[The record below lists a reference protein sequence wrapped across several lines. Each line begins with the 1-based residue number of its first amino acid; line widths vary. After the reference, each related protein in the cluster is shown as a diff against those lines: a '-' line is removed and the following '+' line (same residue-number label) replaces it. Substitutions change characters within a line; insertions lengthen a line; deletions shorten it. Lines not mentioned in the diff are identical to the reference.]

1 MLVDSVVKCSVNF
14 NDSLVSSIMS
24 FCKYNFNVTISTSKA
39 YNIHAIFLH
48 LPDNTF
54 HYSNKIKSSH
64 FSFPNIWYLFH
75 KFSQLIP
82 PDDVLFNSH

>member
-24 FCKYNFNVTISTSKA
+24 FCKYNFNVTISTGKA

-64 FSFPNIWYLFH
+64 FSFPNMVCVSYF
-75 KFSQLIP
+75 FSADPTQ
-82 PDDVLFNSH
+82 